1 MPNIGIQ
8 SSLHPNHRRHIN
20 LANPV
25 VSWSKLGKKF
35 ISDHRKLQE
44 NARKK
49 TCHRGYE
56 YSLHESFARYSNSG
70 RMKLESFERAKR
82 RYFELNPQFKLGYMQ
97 KRLEDVITIAFLRR
111 IFQDDI
117 IANLKYLSKKYVIN
131 ELNDAVAI
139 LFPRRSGKTEGCAW
153 LVAIICVSQPHGNCI
168 MYNLT
173 GKQAREFLQ
182 TSIKHLNVFKD
193 DDEFG
198 WEELKRD
205 ERIMIEIKTKKYDT
219 KSSIKS
225 YPSAL
230 KGDAKI
236 GCVDDGSVNLKID
249 EPSNKSFP
257 SPPNPNL
264 KYNPNT

>member
-1 MPNIGIQ
+1 MPGIGIQ
-8 SSLHPNHRRHIN
+8 SSPHPNSRRNQH
-20 LANPV
+20 PHPHV
-25 VSWSKLGKKF
+25 VSWSKLGKKL
-35 ISDHRKLQE
+35 ISDHKKLLE

-56 YSLHESFARYSNSG
+56 YSNLESYARYSNSG

-82 RYFELNPQFKLGYMQ
+82 RYFELCPTFKLGYMQ

-117 IANLKYLSKKYVIN
+117 ISNLKYLSKKYLIN

-153 LVAIICVSQPHGNCI
+153 LIAVICVSQPHGNCI

-173 GKQAREFLQ
+173 HKQAKEFLQ
-182 TSIKHLNVFKD
+182 TSIKHLNVYKD

-198 WEELKRD
+198 WEEMKRD
-205 ERIMIEIKTKKYDT
+205 ERIMIEIKTKKYGT
-219 KSSIKS
+219 NNSIKS

-236 GCVDDGSVNLKID
+236 GCVDDGNVNLKID
-249 EPSNKSFP
+249 KIIWLYMSVLP
-257 SPPNPNL
+257 
-264 KYNPNT
+264 